1 MQNGR
6 IRSSLFAVAT
16 SFALLLSGCGG
27 GGSTGSVVDSR
38 PMPPIDV
45 STMILAAAPANHG
58 LVAMDRFT
66 VAPGASDERGNVEV
80 SCPAGGPA
88 CVVSVAD
95 DGSVRYESTGGMPS
109 VMSTVM
115 DLAAAP
121 ANHGLV
127 AMDRFTV
134 APGASDERGN
144 VEVSCPAGGPAC
156 VVSVADD
163 GSVRYESTGGV
174 PSVMSTV
181 MDLAAAPANH
191 GLVAMDRFT
200 VAPGASDERGNV
212 EVSCP
217 AGGPACVVSVADD
230 GSVRYESTGG
240 VPSVMSSVIST
251 VMDLAAAPANH
262 GLVAMDRF
270 TVAPGASD
278 ERGNVEVSCPA
289 GGPACVV
296 SVADDGSVRYESTGG
311 MPSVMSTVMD
321 LAAAPANHGLVA
333 MDRFTVAPGA
343 SDERGNVEVSCPA
356 GGPACV
362 VSVADDGSVR
372 YESTGGMPSVM
383 STVMDLA
390 AAPANHGLV
399 AMDRFTVAPG
409 ASDERGNVEVSCPAG
424 GPACV
429 VSVADDGS
437 VRYESTGGMP
447 SVMSTVM
454 DLAAAPANHG
464 LVAMDR
470 FTVAPGASDERGN
483 VEVSCPAG
491 GPACVVSVADDGSVR
506 YESTGGMP
514 SVMPQVLTSEKIESI
529 LNTRLANSNSMIFTD
544 SQYLLTCQALDCPQ
558 PRDIEFGH
566 ETVGYDFSNFNFTE
580 NRRGVFLAETPI
592 ITTIGEHLGEATQ
605 TDYKALG
612 GWMEHSFFHIE
623 TAYWSYSDG
632 SKLNFEISS
641 GGMATNTNP
650 SEPPGGVATWSGIMF
665 GVVADDPSPPDGA
678 SFING
683 DATITANLRSAF
695 LDPRVGVLFSNI
707 TNENTGVAIE
717 DMVWT
722 DLRLENGTFSS
733 DCNFNFC
740 DPNIGGRFY
749 GPNHEEVGGVFKRD
763 GIAGA
768 FGARRIN

>member
-1 MQNGR
+1 
-6 IRSSLFAVAT
+6 
-16 SFALLLSGCGG
+16 
-27 GGSTGSVVDSR
+27 
-38 PMPPIDV
+38 MPPIDV

-66 VAPGASDERGNVEV
+66 VAPGASEEHGNVEVSCPAGGPACVVSVADDGSVRYESTGGMPSVMSAVMDLAAAPANHGLVAMDRLTVAPGASEERGNVEV

-127 AMDRFTV
+127 AMDRLTV
-134 APGASDERGN
+134 APGASE
-144 VEVSCPAGGPAC
+144 
-156 VVSVADD
+156 
-163 GSVRYESTGGV
+163 
-174 PSVMSTV
+174 
-181 MDLAAAPANH
+181 
-191 GLVAMDRFT
+191 
-200 VAPGASDERGNV
+200 
-212 EVSCP
+212 
-217 AGGPACVVSVADD
+217 
-230 GSVRYESTGG
+230 
-240 VPSVMSSVIST
+240 
-251 VMDLAAAPANH
+251 
-262 GLVAMDRF
+262 
-270 TVAPGASD
+270 

-333 MDRFTVAPGA
+333 MDRLTVAPGA
-343 SDERGNVEVSCPA
+343 SEERGNVEVSCPA

-383 STVMDLA
+383 SAVMDLA

-399 AMDRFTVAPG
+399 AMDRLTVAPGASEEHGNVEVSCPAGGPARAAMDRFTVAPG
-409 ASDERGNVEVSCPAG
+409 ASEERGNVECSCPAG

-454 DLAAAPANHG
+454 DLAAVPANHG

-470 FTVAPGASDERGN
+470 FTVAPGASEERGN

-514 SVMPQVLTSEKIESI
+514 SVMPPVLTSEKIESI
-529 LNTRLANSNSMIFTD
+529 LNTRLANSNLTIFTD
-544 SQYLLTCQALDCPQ
+544 SQYLVNCLSLDCPTL
-558 PRDIEFGH
+558 RDIEFRD

-580 NRRGVFLAETPI
+580 NRRGVSLAETPI
-592 ITTIGEHLGEATQ
+592 ITTTGEHLGEATQ

-623 TAYWSYSDG
+623 TAHWSYSDG
-632 SKLNFEISS
+632 STLNFEISS

-665 GVVADDPSPPDGA
+665 GVVLEASPPDGA

-683 DATITANLRSAF
+683 DATITADLRSAF

-722 DLRLENGTFSS
+722 DLRLENGTFSTYS
-733 DCNFNFC
+733 SPSND
-740 DPNIGGRFY
+740 DT
-749 GPNHEEVGGVFKRD
+749 
-763 GIAGA
+763 
-768 FGARRIN
+768 